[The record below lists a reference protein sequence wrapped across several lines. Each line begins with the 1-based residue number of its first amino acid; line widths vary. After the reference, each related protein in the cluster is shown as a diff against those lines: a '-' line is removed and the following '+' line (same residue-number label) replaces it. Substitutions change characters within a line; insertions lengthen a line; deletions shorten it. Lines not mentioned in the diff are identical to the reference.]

1 MTPTQLTALRAACF
15 LDANAAA
22 FFAGQGNAAGLRA
35 YLNAASGTNV
45 WRTEAPTVDI
55 LDAVDQSRYTP
66 NDPVLQT
73 NAATDS
79 LLRLNARAL
88 YAQTKLMVL
97 QNFVLSRQALDCR
110 PATVRGSLR
119 DAVIQV
125 PTGVDGAAMQPGGAS
140 GVNVLNKCVRSG
152 TRAEV
157 MLAAA
162 AQGSDTTGG
171 VTARVMT
178 FEGEVADLD
187 AATLIYRDDGSI
199 WTA

>member
-1 MTPTQLTALRAACF
+1 MTPTQITALRAICLATP
-15 LDANAAA
+15 AAAA
-22 FFAGQGNAAGLRA
+22 FFVADGASGLRA
-35 YLNAASGTNV
+35 YLNGESGANV
-45 WRTEAPTVDI
+45 WRTDVPTVEI

-66 NDPVLQT
+66 NDQVLQT

-97 QNFVLSRQALDCR
+97 QNFVLSRQHLDCR
-110 PATVRGSLR
+110 PVTVRSSLR

-125 PTGVDGAAMQPGGAS
+125 PTGADGAAMQPGGAS
-140 GVNVLNKCVRSG
+140 GVNVLNKCVRPG

-171 VTARVMT
+171 VTARAMT
-178 FEGEVADLD
+178 FEGEVTDHD
-187 AATLIYRDDGSI
+187 AAVLIFRDDGSI